1 MGWIKRNLFFVIGGV
16 VALGLLGAGGFY
28 IYKDWTRNSDAS
40 DKLNEIYGTLKSL
53 QQQKP
58 APGNEKIDNTKIAKD
73 QSQQLRAWL
82 ADAGKFF
89 QPIPPIPPANVN
101 SEAFAGELRR
111 TVDALQHE
119 ADNAGVT
126 LPPKYDFSFS
136 AQRPL
141 VKFAPGSLEPLAG
154 QLGEVKAI
162 VETVFSARVNDFD
175 SIQRVRVSD
184 DDATGPAGDY
194 LDDHAVT
201 NDLAV
206 ITPYVVT
213 FRCFTPEL
221 ARVLSAFATSSNT
234 FLIKAINIQ
243 PAGAAGAGSADANA
257 GGMPGGL
264 PPGALPPGA
273 LPPGALPGRYG
284 GEYGLLPPGS
294 TAQPAPPV
302 AGKGGLQTVLKEQ
315 LLRVSL
321 EVGLVKLV
329 PKS

>member
-28 IYKDWTRNSDAS
+28 IYKGWNRNSDAA

-58 APGNEKIDNTKIAKD
+58 SPGNNKIDNTQIAKE
-73 QSQQLRAWL
+73 QQRQLRLWIDA
-82 ADAGKFF
+82 AGKYF
-89 QPIPPIPPANVN
+89 QPIPPIPADNVT

-111 TVDALQHE
+111 TVDTLQHE
-119 ADNAGVT
+119 ADSAGVV

-141 VKFAPGSLEPLAG
+141 VKFADGSLGSLSV

-162 VETVFSARVNDFD
+162 VEAVFATRVNALD
-175 SIQRVRVSD
+175 SLQRVRVSD
-184 DDATGPAGDY
+184 DDAVGPAGDY
-194 LDDHAVT
+194 VDDHAVT
-201 NDLAV
+201 NNLAV

-221 ARVLSAFATSSNT
+221 ARVIGTLATSQNT

-243 PAGAAGAGSADANA
+243 PVGVASAAPGNAA
-257 GGMPGGL
+257 GGMPGGFYL
-264 PPGALPPGA
+264 GGNMPPATPV
-273 LPPGALPGRYG
+273 
-284 GEYGLLPPGS
+284 
-294 TAQPAPPV
+294 QPVP
-302 AGKGGLQTVLKEQ
+302 GKGGLQTVLKEQ

-321 EVGLVKLV
+321 EMEIVKLL

>member
-1 MGWIKRNLFFVIGGV
+1 MGWIKRNLFFVIGGLV
-16 VALGLLGAGGFY
+16 TLGLLGAGGFY
-28 IYKDWTRNSDAS
+28 IYKGWTRNSDAA
-40 DKLNEIYGTLKSL
+40 DKLNEIYGTLNNL

-58 APGNEKIDNTKIAKD
+58 APGNEKIDNTKLAKEQHHQLSLWI
-73 QSQQLRAWL
+73 QS
-82 ADAGKFF
+82 AGKYF
-89 QPIPPIPPANVN
+89 QPIPSIPAGDVT
-101 SEAFAGELRR
+101 SEAFAGALLR

-119 ADNAGVT
+119 ADSAGVT

-141 VKFAPGSLEPLAG
+141 VKFAAGSLEPLAA
-154 QLGEVKAI
+154 QLGEVHAI
-162 VETVFSARVNDFD
+162 AEIIFSARVNALD

-184 DDATGPAGDY
+184 DDAAGSQGDY
-194 LDDHAVT
+194 IDEHSVT
-201 NDLAV
+201 NNLAV

-221 ARVLSAFATSSNT
+221 SHVVSAFASSANT

-243 PAGAAGAGSADANA
+243 PAGATATSDTAAAA
-257 GGMPGGL
+257 VPGGL
-264 PPGALPPGA
+264 PPGAM
-273 LPPGALPGRYG
+273 PGRFG
-284 GEYGLLPPGS
+284 GEFGIMPP
-294 TAQPAPPV
+294 PAPGTAPAPTAPV

-321 EVGLVKLV
+321 EVGLVKLL

>member
-28 IYKDWTRNSDAS
+28 IYKNWTRNSDAAA
-40 DKLNEIYGTLKSL
+40 KLNEIYGTLQSL

-58 APGNEKIDNTKIAKD
+58 APGNNKIDNTKIARE
-73 QSQQLRAWL
+73 QNQQLRAWIDG
-82 ADAGKFF
+82 ARKYF
-89 QPIPPIPPANVN
+89 QAIPSIPLGNVT
-101 SEAFAGELRR
+101 SEAYAGELRR
-111 TVDALQHE
+111 TVDTLQHE

-141 VKFAPGSLEPLAG
+141 VNFAAGSLKLLAV

-162 VETVFSARVNDFD
+162 AETIFSARVNALD
-175 SIQRVRVSD
+175 SIQRVRASE

-194 LDDHAVT
+194 TDDRAVT
-201 NDLAV
+201 NDFAV

-221 ARVLSAFATSSNT
+221 ARVISAFATSSNT
-234 FLIKAINIQ
+234 FLVKAINVQ
-243 PAGAAGAGSADANA
+243 PAGAASAAPGDAA
-257 GGMPGGL
+257 GGMPGRHPGGPGFM
-264 PPGALPPGA
+264 PPATSVQSA
-273 LPPGALPGRYG
+273 AGR
-284 GEYGLLPPGS
+284 
-294 TAQPAPPV
+294 
-302 AGKGGLQTVLKEQ
+302 GGLQTVLKEQ

-321 EVGLVKLV
+321 EVGIVNLR